1 MNEAVVFDMIVEYLV
16 DNTPHITSNQAR
28 GNYELI
34 DWDSHYVE
42 IDVWGLDYKME
53 NAFVEWE
60 EDFNREYAGEWEVT
74 VGAHRNGVNT
84 VIARKLN

>member
-1 MNEAVVFDMIVEYLV
+1 
-16 DNTPHITSNQAR
+16 
-28 GNYELI
+28 
-34 DWDSHYVE
+34 
-42 IDVWGLDYKME
+42 ME